1 MSRRRNTKT
10 AGHLPLM
17 TLLIEALEEQASH
30 DRPDEAKA
38 LRAFGELALKQVPT
52 RGVFSPADGE
62 LYAAIDL
69 IAKKHLGLTTPR
81 KNFFAATAKV
91 EPFALRDEIESAANH
106 LMTVSESG
114 VLLRRTGIW
123 GNAGRVLRP
132 ALAPPSDDASGASN

>member
-1 MSRRRNTKT
+1 MSRRRNRKT

-91 EPFALRDEIESAANH
+91 EPFAMRDEIESAANH
-106 LMTVSESG
+106 LMTVSDQAYYYAGLAFG
-114 VLLRRTGIW
+114 VTLVEFYALR
-123 GNAGRVLRP
+123 
-132 ALAPPSDDASGASN
+132 